1 MIGNIFSQQ
10 TKQIKRKVY
19 CFTQNKKKKDFF
31 LKCLCSNRIYNPFF
45 FLILLTRGKLL
56 KKQKRSF
63 CWFGCW
69 CCCWEKKS
77 HYCWCSNEL
86 VHSTPAKTKS
96 TLSIARTTLANWARV
111 VVNFMVAKKSLA
123 APWQTTKQTI
133 LLDYAMCCYCNVEME
148 YMFWKKKKNNKIQ
161 RIIVSYWCGF
171 DYTHCR
177 LDRVGYCQDNIII
190 RNSRWTK
197 LIIIIII
204 KIIINNN
211 KKKSILFFIIIELIR
226 AMQKEF
232 LIIVIIVCAFF
243 LLLHPAI
250 TTIK

>member
-1 MIGNIFSQQ
+1 MFEWASSFDTSKN
-10 TKQIKRKVY
+10 QINTFY
-19 CFTQNKKKKDFF
+19 CQDY
-31 LKCLCSNRIYNPFF
+31 I
-45 FLILLTRGKLL
+45 GKLSKSRGQFYGGQ
-56 KKQKRSF
+56 KK
-63 CWFGCW
+63 FGCPLT
-69 CCCWEKKS
+69 
-77 HYCWCSNEL
+77 ND
-86 VHSTPAKTKS
+86 KT
-96 TLSIARTTLANWARV
+96 N
-111 VVNFMVAKKSLA
+111 NFAWL
-123 APWQTTKQTI
+123 
-133 LLDYAMCCYCNVEME
+133 CNVLLLQCRNGI
-148 YMFWKKKKNNKIQ
+148 YVLKKKKNNKIQ